1 MGHLDHARRKIVVDP
16 GVFDTPWMLR
26 KLLKV
31 FFGFFNQSKLK
42 HEHSMIKSA
51 KEMIR
56 IDQQPSLQLL
66 NCTQEVARKWFF
78 GRINEVKV
86 WGFALGQ
93 GCLWQWHNP

>member
-1 MGHLDHARRKIVVDP
+1 MGHLYHARRKIVVDP

-66 NCTQEVARKWFF
+66 NCTQEVARK
-78 GRINEVKV
+78 
-86 WGFALGQ
+86 
-93 GCLWQWHNP
+93 